1 MAKGKVHFDTERCK
15 ACELCVY
22 FCPKDVLGIDT
33 GILNEL
39 GYHPAGAV
47 VPESCTGCGVCALMC
62 PDLVITVERE

>member
-1 MAKGKVHFDTERCK
+1 MVKGKVYFDTERCK

-22 FCPKDVLGIDT
+22 FCPTDVLGIDMN
-33 GILNEL
+33 ILNEL

-47 VPESCTGCGVCALMC
+47 APEKCTGCGVCALMC